1 MKRGPQALL
10 PVALLVLGLSGL
22 AGCAADGEARQQAAA
37 ADSALQRMAAE
48 LLPAVERGSGIESR
62 EPVRLA
68 RSDRAKLE
76 AFLTEQLER
85 DLPPERAEAVVA
97 SYARFGL
104 LDPDLDLLELLRSL
118 YLEQV
123 AGYYDPAADTL
134 FVRDDL
140 DSEQLRPVLVH
151 EMVHA
156 LQDRVMDLDSTMA
169 ARRDDNDALAAARA
183 AVEGHATYVMMEW
196 QLGQTTGRQVDLTS
210 LPDLGGL
217 LAGVDLSGAA
227 GMPVLAEAPPLIRES
242 LLFPYVGGLSFVQRL
257 WRDAGTREP
266 PLGAELPT
274 STEQVLHPERFVDD
288 RDAPRTLSYD
298 EEPPAGW
305 SEVHQDGLGEF
316 EVRHFLGTFLADST
330 RARSAA
336 RGWDADR
343 YRLLREEGGEREVL
357 VWVSAWDDAD
367 EASAFADA
375 AADAFRTR
383 YGDDAR
389 VTGPGV
395 GTADDA
401 PGASRSVEVVREER
415 DGVAVV
421 RVVDRPVTLDA
432 DRVPGLAEY
441 TVTGAP

>member
-1 MKRGPQALL
+1 MKKGAPGTLLSAALL
-10 PVALLVLGLSGL
+10 ILGLSGL
-22 AGCAADGEARQQAAA
+22 TGCTADGEARQAAA
-37 ADSALQRMAAE
+37 EDSALQRMAAE
-48 LLPAVERGSGIESR
+48 LLPVVERGSGIESR

-97 SYARFGL
+97 TYARFGL

-169 ARRDDNDALAAARA
+169 ARRDDNDELAAARA

-210 LPDLGGL
+210 LPDLGGV

-242 LLFPYVGGLSFVQRL
+242 LLFPYVGGLSFVQQV

-266 PLGAELPT
+266 PLGADLPT

-288 RDAPRTLSYD
+288 RDAPRTLGYV

-316 EVRHFLGTFLADST
+316 EVRHFLGTFLADSS

-357 VWVSAWDDAD
+357 VWVSAWDDAE

-389 VTGPGV
+389 VAGPGA

-401 PGASRSVEVVREER
+401 PGASRSVDVVREER